1 MPTGDELMQNWRKR
15 ACKKQLDPY
24 ADRFKILY
32 LLIDI
37 IDGYA
42 DVMDLFERICHLS
55 SLSCN

>member
-1 MPTGDELMQNWRKR
+1 MQNWGKR

-42 DVMDLFERICHLS
+42 DVMDLFERIRHLS